1 MVSMGLVH
9 NLSGLI
15 ISRVFLGLME
25 AGFFPGVAFYL
36 SCWYLRVEHSFRLAI
51 FFAMAT
57 MAGAFGG
64 LLAFGIGKM
73 EELESKF
80 KVKYVLEAFKN
91 PKMYMMILIYLGANC
106 ETYAIAFFLPT
117 IISNLGYAA
126 ATYALTRLSLRIA
139 PS

>member
-1 MVSMGLVH
+1 MVCMGLVH
-9 NLSGLI
+9 DLSGLVVA
-15 ISRVFLGLME
+15 RVFLGLME

-73 EELESKF
+73 DGIGGKSGWSWIF
-80 KVKYVLEAFKN
+80 
-91 PKMYMMILIYLGANC
+91 MYADLVFGPRSDL
-106 ETYAIAFFLPT
+106 
-117 IISNLGYAA
+117 
-126 ATYALTRLSLRIA
+126 
-139 PS
+139 